1 MNRGSFLE
9 LRSIS
14 KRFHGVQALANVDF
28 NLLSG
33 EVHCIVGENGSG
45 KSTLIKI
52 ISGVYTPEPGG
63 KIIIDGIPHSHITP
77 ADSIKLGI
85 QVIYQDHSL
94 FPNLSVAENIAI
106 SHHLEPGISLV
117 NWKRI
122 RSKAQETMSK
132 IGISLEPDRLV
143 ENLSI
148 ADRQIVA
155 ICRAIATDAKLV
167 IMDEPTASLTRQEVN
182 ALFAVVKDLQERNI
196 TTLFVSH
203 RLSEVM
209 EIAERVTVL
218 RDGMKV
224 GTYDAKEMSDQKL
237 AHLMTGHEVC
247 YPSPTDDPI
256 DGKVVL
262 EVVTLSKKGNY
273 RDISFKLRAGEILGI
288 IGLLGSGRTELA
300 LSLFG
305 MNPADSGQIIIDG
318 ESVKLK
324 SNQDA
329 ISRGI
334 GYLPEDRLTLGLI
347 MDQPVSG
354 NIILTILKRLQN
366 RWKLISEE
374 KRTTFVARG
383 IADLSVKVS
392 DPDVPVKTLSGGNQQ
407 RVVLAKWLA
416 TRPKVLLLDSPT
428 VGVDIAAKVEIY
440 DIIRRLASQ
449 DIGIVLI
456 SDEVSEVFCNCH
468 RILLMRKGRIAAEYL
483 RPQLSEKDLSA
494 KINEG

>member
-1 MNRGSFLE
+1 MS
-9 LRSIS
+9 
-14 KRFHGVQALANVDF
+14 
-28 NLLSG
+28 
-33 EVHCIVGENGSG
+33 
-45 KSTLIKI
+45 
-52 ISGVYTPEPGG
+52 
-63 KIIIDGIPHSHITP
+63 
-77 ADSIKLGI
+77 
-85 QVIYQDHSL
+85 
-94 FPNLSVAENIAI
+94 NIAI
-106 SHHLEPGISLV
+106 
-117 NWKRI
+117 K
-122 RSKAQETMSK
+122 
-132 IGISLEPDRLV
+132 V
-143 ENLSI
+143 EN
-148 ADRQIVA
+148 
-155 ICRAIATDAKLV
+155 
-167 IMDEPTASLTRQEVN
+167 
-182 ALFAVVKDLQERNI
+182 
-196 TTLFVSH
+196 
-203 RLSEVM
+203 
-209 EIAERVTVL
+209 
-218 RDGMKV
+218 
-224 GTYDAKEMSDQKL
+224 
-237 AHLMTGHEVC
+237 
-247 YPSPTDDPI
+247 
-256 DGKVVL
+256 
-262 EVVTLSKKGNY
+262 LSKKGNY
-273 RDISFKLRAGEILGI
+273 RDISFTLRAGEILGI

-305 MNPADSGQIIIDG
+305 MNPADSGQIIVDG

-374 KRTTFVARG
+374 KRRAFVNRG

-392 DPDVPVKTLSGGNQQ
+392 DPDVPVNTLSGGNQQ

-428 VGVDIAAKVEIY
+428 VGVDIAAKVGIY

-483 RPQLSEKDLSA
+483 RPQISEKDLSE